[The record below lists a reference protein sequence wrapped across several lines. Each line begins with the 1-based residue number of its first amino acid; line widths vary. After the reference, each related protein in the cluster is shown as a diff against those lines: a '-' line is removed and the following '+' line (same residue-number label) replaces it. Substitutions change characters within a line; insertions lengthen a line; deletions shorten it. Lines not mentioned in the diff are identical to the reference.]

1 MQFRNSI
8 ERPNTGKNEEV
19 EKKKKKKGRQSL

>member
-19 EKKKKKKGRQSL
+19 EKKKKKGRQSL